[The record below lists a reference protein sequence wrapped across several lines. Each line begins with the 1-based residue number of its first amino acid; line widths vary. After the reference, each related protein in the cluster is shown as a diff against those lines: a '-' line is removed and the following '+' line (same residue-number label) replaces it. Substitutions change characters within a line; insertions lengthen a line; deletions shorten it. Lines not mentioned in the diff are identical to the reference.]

1 MRTRPALLLS
11 CALFLAPSAALYAAD
26 APRPVHPAATAQ
38 KPANGGILLDFGP
51 WLRNRAKVLGTPFG
65 SLSKTTS
72 PTAPTPVPMGDCLD
86 ALDRNHC
93 PIG

>member
-26 APRPVHPAATAQ
+26 APRPVPPAVTAP
-38 KPANGGILLDFGP
+38 KPAIGGILLDFGQ
-51 WLRNRAKVLGTPFG
+51 WLRDRARDLGNPFG
-65 SLSKTTS
+65 ALSKTTS
-72 PTAPTPVPMGDCLD
+72 PTAPKPVPLGDCV
-86 ALDRNHC
+86 DRSHC

>member
-26 APRPVHPAATAQ
+26 APRPVRPAATAP
-38 KPANGGILLDFGP
+38 KPASGGILLDFGQ
-51 WLRNRAKVLGTPFG
+51 WLRNRAKVLGNPFRA
-65 SLSKTTS
+65 LDLATS
-72 PTAPTPVPMGDCLD
+72 PAPPAPTPMDDCQY
-86 ALDRNHC
+86 AIDRTHC